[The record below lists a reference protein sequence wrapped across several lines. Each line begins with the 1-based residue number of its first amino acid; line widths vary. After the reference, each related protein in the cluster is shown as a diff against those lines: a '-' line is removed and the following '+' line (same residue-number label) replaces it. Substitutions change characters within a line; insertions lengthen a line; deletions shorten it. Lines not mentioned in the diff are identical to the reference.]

1 MGGNCWI
8 EILYDRY
15 PEDHMIVSF
24 RTRKNDQSDVNESYD
39 NDNDDYDY
47 DNDRDNDDVDEDA
60 DLNRRPVLVRTCPI
74 PSIVC
79 DAPL

>member
-1 MGGNCWI
+1 MD
-8 EILYDRY
+8 ELRFY
-15 PEDHMIVSF
+15 MIDALIIASF
-24 RTRKNDQSDVNESYD
+24 RTRRKTTMVVFMSYD
-39 NDNDDYDY
+39 NDDNDYDY
-47 DNDRDNDDVDEDA
+47 DYDRDNDDVDEDA

>member
-1 MGGNCWI
+1 MD
-8 EILYDRY
+8 ELRFY
-15 PEDHMIVSF
+15 MIDALKIIASF
-24 RTRKNDQSDVNESYD
+24 RTWRKTTMVVFMSYD
-39 NDNDDYDY
+39 NDDNDYDY
-47 DNDRDNDDVDEDA
+47 DYDRDNDDVDEDA